1 MKRVMVAGTFDIF
14 HLGHE
19 YFLKEA
25 RKFGDELI
33 VVIARDENVLRIK
46 GKQTK
51 NNEDKRL
58 NKVLES
64 KIADKVVLG
73 NKGNIF
79 NIIEEIEPEV
89 ICLGYDQPIDENKLK
104 REIENR
110 NLIIQI
116 VRLPAFK
123 PEIYKSSLMKE

>member
-1 MKRVMVAGTFDIF
+1 MKKVMVAGTFDIF

-25 RKFGDELI
+25 RKNGDELI

-46 GKQTK
+46 GRKTK
-51 NNEDKRL
+51 NSEDKRL
-58 NKVLES
+58 KMILES
-64 KIADKVVLG
+64 GLADEVILG

-79 NIIEEIEPEV
+79 DIIEEIKPDV

-104 REIENR
+104 EEIKKR
-110 NLIIQI
+110 NLIIEI
-116 VRLPAFK
+116 IRLKSFK
-123 PEIYKSSLMKE
+123 PEIYKNSLMK

>member
-46 GKQTK
+46 GKKTK
-51 NNEDKRL
+51 NSEDKRL

-64 KIADKVVLG
+64 GLADRVVLG

-79 NIIEEIEPEV
+79 NIIEEIKPDV
-89 ICLGYDQPIDENKLK
+89 ICLGYDQPIDESKLK
-104 REIENR
+104 LEIENR

-116 VRLPAFK
+116 VRLSAFK

>member
-1 MKRVMVAGTFDIF
+1 MVAGTFDIF

-64 KIADKVVLG
+64 KIADKVILG

-89 ICLGYDQPIDENKLK
+89 ICLGYDQPIDENKL
-104 REIENR
+104 RQEIYKR
-110 NLIIQI
+110 NLVIEV
-116 VRLPAFK
+116 VRLKSFK
-123 PEIYKSSLMKE
+123 PEIYKSSFMN

>member
-1 MKRVMVAGTFDIF
+1 MVAGTFDIF

-46 GKQTK
+46 GKKTK
-51 NNEDKRL
+51 NSEDKRL

-64 KIADKVVLG
+64 GLADRVVLG

-79 NIIEEIEPEV
+79 NIIEEIKPDV
-89 ICLGYDQPIDENKLK
+89 ICLGYDQPIDESKLK
-104 REIENR
+104 LEIENR

-116 VRLPAFK
+116 VRLSAFK

>member
-1 MKRVMVAGTFDIF
+1 MVAGTFDIF

>member
-64 KIADKVVLG
+64 KIADKVILG

-89 ICLGYDQPIDENKLK
+89 ICLGYDQPIDENKL
-104 REIENR
+104 RQEIYKR
-110 NLIIQI
+110 NLVIEV
-116 VRLPAFK
+116 VRLKSFK
-123 PEIYKSSLMKE
+123 PEIYKSSFMN